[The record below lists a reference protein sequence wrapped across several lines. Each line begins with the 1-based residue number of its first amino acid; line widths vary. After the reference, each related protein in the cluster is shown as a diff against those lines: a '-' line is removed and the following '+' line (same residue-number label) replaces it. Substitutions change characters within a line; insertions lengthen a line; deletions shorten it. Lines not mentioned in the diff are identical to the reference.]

1 MYKENEEAMDDCDFS
16 MLEAYKQFCS
26 KYPLKKLSM
35 PKSDLVW
42 SYYDINPRYENI
54 VIFLHGIC
62 GTAGCFFYQI
72 DYLTKL
78 GCRVIS
84 LQYPSYSYLKNW
96 IKNLC
101 NILEY
106 LNVKK
111 AHFFASDLGGYLIQ
125 LYSKLY
131 PSRVESL
138 VLCNSYRSTE
148 PFASV
153 SSLRSVYGKVY
164 SFFPHMLLKKI
175 ILENY
180 IYLNYSRVDLKE
192 KNSLEFMSNE
202 LDCIAAAD
210 LGGRI
215 SLQLSSEVV
224 DGIYVPD
231 RNITILQTLNN
242 LHSDQMNDDM
252 RSAYPQA
259 KHAIMKSGGPFP
271 YLSRH
276 EEVNLYL
283 SVHLRNNG
291 NPKFV
296 KEQICSLESM
306 RSEELD
312 RRRRTDG
319 TLRNDQERYSQTY
332 EHAILEKGRRG
343 YSKNSASSN
352 YSNRNNYES
361 NSNNRNLHKNNNS
374 YSIPRGE
381 EYREYEYTAS
391 NGVSREYSENNI
403 PYNNEDGFF
412 EDKQYILNNE
422 DTFINHNE
430 GNYKTNPHVYEVT
443 SHLSS
448 PYNHNQYDKE
458 DTHRNYKEHYDHPMN
473 YNHYEKQQPNN
484 IYNNNVN
491 HSTHNHQY
499 HETRTFVEEKEE
511 DLLSMLQK
519 EHLEENN
526 EDSEDDYIS
535 IIRENT
541 QRRNSP
547 NDIYSNENYVQ
558 HRNHEP
564 FPNVPNAYAP
574 TAESYYK

>member
-1 MYKENEEAMDDCDFS
+1 MDELDLS

-42 SYYDINPRYENI
+42 CYYDINPRYENVI
-54 VIFLHGIC
+54 VFLHGVC
-62 GTAGCFFYQI
+62 GTAGCFFYQM
-72 DYLTKL
+72 DYLAKL

-84 LQYPSYSYLKNW
+84 LQYPCYSYLKNW

-106 LNVKK
+106 LNIKK

-138 VLCNSYRSTE
+138 ILCNSYRSTE
-148 PFASV
+148 DFASIA
-153 SSLRSVYGKVY
+153 SLRSVYGKVY

-202 LDCIAAAD
+202 LDLISGAD

-215 SLQLSSEVV
+215 SLQLSGEVV

-242 LHSDQMNDDM
+242 LHSDQINDDM

-259 KHAIMKSGGPFP
+259 KHAIMKSGGQFP

-276 EEVNLYL
+276 EEVNLYV
-283 SVHLRNNG
+283 SVHLRNNCD
-291 NPKFV
+291 PKFV
-296 KEQICSLESM
+296 KEQICSMESM

-312 RRRRTDG
+312 RRRQD
-319 TLRNDQERYSQTY
+319 RNQRRVQERYSETY
-332 EHAILEKGRRG
+332 DQAIPERRREGRNSPSSS
-343 YSKNSASSN
+343 YSNKNSLENGSKSRV
-352 YSNRNNYES
+352 NRNNHYEY
-361 NSNNRNLHKNNNS
+361 NSN
-374 YSIPRGE
+374 E
-381 EYREYEYTAS
+381 EQHREYGGYEPQSDIHQKYAERNKHYNEEGS
-391 NGVSREYSENNI
+391 FEEREYSFN
-403 PYNNEDGFF
+403 D
-412 EDKQYILNNE
+412 DQL
-422 DTFINHNE
+422 INHN
-430 GNYKTNPHVYEVT
+430 NYKQNSHMCETKSYHSHHNEYNQNNYERG
-443 SHLSS
+443 H
-448 PYNHNQYDKE
+448 
-458 DTHRNYKEHYDHPMN
+458 HRNYEDNYDNSIN
-473 YNHYEKQQPNN
+473 YDTYEKDSSYIYEQTNN
-484 IYNNNVN
+484 SNYDNQYNTTV
-491 HSTHNHQY
+491 HT
-499 HETRTFVEEKEE
+499 EGEEKEE
-511 DLLSMLQK
+511 SLLSMLQK

-535 IIRENT
+535 ILRENN
-541 QRRNSP
+541 QKNYQ
-547 NDIYSNENYVQ
+547 NDIYSNKNYPQ
-558 HRNHEP
+558 YGSYEP
-564 FPNVPNAYAP
+564 YSNVPNSYNP